1 MQLRKHE
8 MNNTTQIPFFSLIS
22 GHSSFN
28 SIVIGAS
35 IGAGVLLAFIVGFV
49 VLWVLRRRNS
59 RQENTK
65 GDYGMC
71 WIIEKNLITLLYSSK
86 ICKPSIKRVLN

>member
-8 MNNTTQIPFFSLIS
+8 MNNTTQIPFSSLIS

-35 IGAGVLLAFIVGFV
+35 IGAGVLLAVIVGFL

-71 WIIEKNLITLLYSSK
+71 WIIENNSITLLCSSK